1 MRRVFVIFLLA
12 VFNVPAKMS
21 IIPEMVAKEDLHIAN
36 IVNTTGMDRGG
47 PRDWVGSLY
56 C

>member
-1 MRRVFVIFLLA
+1 
-12 VFNVPAKMS
+12 MS

-36 IVNTTGMDRGG
+36 SLVNTTGMIRGG
-47 PRDWVGSLY
+47 PRDWVGQLY